1 MTCSGHCP
9 ILPLMTKRAHRELG
23 KFAYHLERML
33 RALCDEDMN
42 YARFRG
48 SRAVDFYLRAV
59 FRAA

>member
-1 MTCSGHCP
+1 
-9 ILPLMTKRAHRELG
+9 MTKRAHRELG